1 MKLTLEKFKVKL
13 LGQIQKQ
20 YTESYIK
27 DEDII
32 VRSGMHEFIV
42 SLNHVYT
49 RYLIDENFT
58 ITTKLLKNEIKNLII
73 DSEEEIN
80 YHNIYPLI
88 RNKEFGQDPKSQYIK
103 KFFFLDLEIYLA
115 EDRKEF
121 FNFCG
126 KEHHINEAKAFDA
139 GMFNVNRIKNELVQ
153 VHSRLNIFSAKLCD
167 DYCCSLILNSN
178 FKKQIREKVGQTF
191 LIAIPSSSTILVAT
205 NQPENVFFLKELV
218 KSDDDINKVSSRVY
232 RVKGNAWEYAD

>member
-20 YTESYIK
+20 YPESHIK
-27 DEDII
+27 DGEII
-32 VRSGMHEFIV
+32 IRNGKKDFMI
-42 SLNHVYT
+42 SLDEIYQG
-49 RYLIDENFT
+49 YLISKSFSDIVKYF
-58 ITTKLLKNEIKNLII
+58 KNEINDFIVNNG
-73 DSEEEIN
+73 EVN

-88 RNKEFGQDPKSQYIK
+88 RNEEFAKDSRLQYIK
-103 KFFFLDLEIYLA
+103 KEFFLDLEIYLA

-126 KEHHINEAKAFDA
+126 QEHNIDEVKALESS
-139 GMFNVNRIKNELVQ
+139 MFNINRIKNELEQ
-153 VHSRLNIFSAKLCD
+153 IHPELKIFSAKFNS

-178 FKKQIREKVGQTF
+178 FKKQIREKVGQSF
-191 LIAIPSSSTILVAT
+191 LIAIPSSSGILVAT

-232 RVKGNAWEYAD
+232 RVKGNTWEYAD